1 MLHWKKLLYW
11 NADCEAMFL
20 PENKSN
26 TVATKQ
32 RKTSHATMSRILTSS
47 EIINEKREK
56 EELKIKKAKAAEE
69 RKIKA
74 EERKLAKM
82 LKLAKKE

>member
-1 MLHWKKLLYW
+1 
-11 NADCEAMFL
+11 
-20 PENKSN
+20 
-26 TVATKQ
+26 
-32 RKTSHATMSRILTSS
+32 MSRILTSS

-56 EELKIKKAKAAEE
+56 EELKIKKTKAAEE